1 MYTNA
6 FSLLMLPAL
15 VFNVSLA
22 CATESISD
30 STRAA
35 YHSSGFR
42 PASTVVA
49 EADDHSQARQVVSD
63 GADHVGANRVAA
75 DGADHVGAN
84 RVAADGA
91 DHVDANRVAAIGA
104 DRVGVPRSGGIGSDA
119 VVSAQQFSNFLENT
133 GN

>member
-75 DGADHVGAN
+75 DGADHV
-84 RVAADGA
+84 
-91 DHVDANRVAAIGA
+91 DANRVAAIGA